1 MKSMYQLVCLILAF
15 VISVQSIE
23 IQPRRAADCALLLN
37 KIYCYGGY
45 VKGSG
50 DDDSL
55 VVLDI
60 SKNNGQPYQNLIS
73 QWSSVTTV
81 PTSIVFE
88 RRAFP
93 QAVPLPDGKSLLIQ
107 GGYNYRNSTIK
118 DQTIVYNAETNT
130 WSILPDYDDARN
142 GGSRQIYYGTGVYID
157 YLNSIGFYGGYQQHV
172 QMGSDF
178 VAPSGAK
185 IPNLTFNNT
194 DGYSNSYA
202 GFYYFTLFDLTKKT
216 WSTPSQYNLPSY
228 HYISQSATYVPSN
241 KKVYYIGGSYYNTTD
256 GSVYNIYLSYAI
268 TFDTISGKWEYAYM
282 TGPVVP
288 QERKMHTT
296 TLLPDGET
304 ILMYGG
310 TNDDTSALMDYC
322 YTLNLKSMQWTYHN
336 LVAPLGVS
344 GPRSHHAAVMVND
357 TNLFIMFGL
366 NKDSNPTNDLLI
378 LDIRD
383 VNKIAFADKYPIDLD
398 SSVGNITGNNDSI
411 NRDITGNEGLS
422 TGATA
427 GIAVGSIASVGLIT
441 AFLLFFLRKKK
452 KNKNT
457 NDAQVTNGS
466 PESQM
471 LDVDWDKID
480 SHYYQEVQPP
490 EQFLKSQPPNE
501 YQQAYVSR
509 NSVAGDRVS
518 EPSSATVVSPDV
530 RLTEHSPRM
539 VMHAVKPNGGH

>member
-1 MKSMYQLVCLILAF
+1 M
-15 VISVQSIE
+15 
-23 IQPRRAADCALLLN
+23 
-37 KIYCYGGY
+37 
-45 VKGSG
+45 
-50 DDDSL
+50 
-55 VVLDI
+55 
-60 SKNNGQPYQNLIS
+60 
-73 QWSSVTTV
+73 
-81 PTSIVFE
+81 
-88 RRAFP
+88 
-93 QAVPLPDGKSLLIQ
+93 
-107 GGYNYRNSTIK
+107 
-118 DQTIVYNAETNT
+118 
-130 WSILPDYDDARN
+130 
-142 GGSRQIYYGTGVYID
+142 
-157 YLNSIGFYGGYQQHV
+157 
-172 QMGSDF
+172 
-178 VAPSGAK
+178 
-185 IPNLTFNNT
+185 
-194 DGYSNSYA
+194 
-202 GFYYFTLFDLTKKT
+202 
-216 WSTPSQYNLPSY
+216 
-228 HYISQSATYVPSN
+228 
-241 KKVYYIGGSYYNTTD
+241 
-256 GSVYNIYLSYAI
+256 
-268 TFDTISGKWEYAYM
+268 SGKWEYAYM

-427 GIAVGSIASVGLIT
+427 GIAVGSIAVSHD
-441 AFLLFFLRKKK
+441 LRTDKEL
-452 KNKNT
+452 
-457 NDAQVTNGS
+457 TNGS